1 MCCRR
6 FCGAGVRKVENL
18 YLYLVLTLVSDQ
30 GNSENFL
37 RLFFFLVFLV
47 GTSVH
52 RNKMLLGKRTRPT
65 MRRTTSMSSLGSDS
79 CLELNPKE
87 KQRTSQDCSSIKG
100 MTLGETAQGQ
110 AVAMGVPIKNGI
122 WWPWNGFGFPRP
134 NRRKIAEPAHFL
146 HACFLCKRRLV
157 PGRDIYM
164 YRGDSAFC
172 SIECRHK
179 QIILDER
186 KEKSSVIVMK
196 KESVPSNQHPNTSNQ
211 GSYSETAAAA

>member
-1 MCCRR
+1 MLLSFLWGGR
-6 FCGAGVRKVENL
+6 L
-18 YLYLVLTLVSDQ
+18 Q
-30 GNSENFL
+30 GGELLFLSSPYFGFRSGKSEKF
-37 RLFFFLVFLV
+37 REFSAFFFLV

-52 RNKMLLGKRTRPT
+52 INKMLLGKRARPT

-87 KQRTSQDCSSIKG
+87 KQRPSQDCSSIKG

-110 AVAMGVPIKNGI
+110 AVAMGVPIKKGI
-122 WWPWNGFGFPRP
+122 WWPLNGFAFPRP
-134 NRRKIAEPAHFL
+134 NRRKNSEPAHFL

-172 SIECRHK
+172 SIECRHQ
-179 QIILDER
+179 QIVLDER
-186 KEKSSVIVMK
+186 KEKRSVIAMK
-196 KESVPSNQHPNTSNQ
+196 KESVPSNQHQNTSNQ
-211 GSYSETAAAA
+211 GSHSETAAAA